1 MRNVTKYQSMLM
13 VVLSTLVFASQNRAN
28 NFRGDDCLTTTLTCH
43 SPVSPDSCKFNT
55 YIFYP
60 DSTAQAG
67 FSYWVTPFIRMGNYF
82 PINEG
87 TSGVI
92 KSVDMCFSQ
101 YLSSTAQSCIVYFY
115 KSDQTTIFGQSDPF
129 INTAATWPEVT
140 WVNVSCPDILYTGP
154 FYAMVDYTI
163 TALPIKNDFMMNCN
177 STPPGF
183 PKGLGFVDFDGVWSQ
198 STDFIGMYCGST
210 FLQRANVCENDA
222 VGINELSPGSISLY
236 PNPANDFVNIISKND
251 IRTIEVL
258 NYIGQTI
265 YMANDVNL
273 KVTKLDIAGFNAGE
287 YFVKITTMSGIKTTK
302 VTVIH

>member
-13 VVLSTLVFASQNRAN
+13 LVLLTFVFASQNRATG
-28 NFRGDDCLTTTLTCH
+28 FRDDDNLNTTLTWH
-43 SPVSPDSCKFNT
+43 SPGSLDSCNLKT
-55 YIFYP
+55 YVYD
-60 DSTAQAG
+60 DSIALDG
-67 FSYWVTPFIRMGNYF
+67 FSYGMASSLRIGNYF
-82 PINEG
+82 PIADY

-101 YLSSTAQSCIVYFY
+101 YVSSTAQSCIVYFY
-115 KSDQTTIFGQSDPF
+115 KSDQTTIFGQSPPF
-129 INTAATWPEVT
+129 INTGATWPAGT
-140 WVNVSCPDILYTGP
+140 WVNVTCPDIPYTGP

-163 TALPIKNDFMMNCN
+163 TALPLKNLFDDDGVT
-177 STPPGF
+177 SF
-183 PKGLGFVDFDGVWSQ
+183 PEYPWGLGYVEQNGTWGLVGIVFAYGEKV
-198 STDFIGMYCGST
+198 T
-210 FLQRANVCENDA
+210 FLQHVNVCENEA
-222 VGINELSPGSISLY
+222 VGIKELSPGSISLY

-265 YMANDVNL
+265 YKTNDVNL
-273 KVTKLDIAGFNAGE
+273 KVTKLDVAGFNAGE